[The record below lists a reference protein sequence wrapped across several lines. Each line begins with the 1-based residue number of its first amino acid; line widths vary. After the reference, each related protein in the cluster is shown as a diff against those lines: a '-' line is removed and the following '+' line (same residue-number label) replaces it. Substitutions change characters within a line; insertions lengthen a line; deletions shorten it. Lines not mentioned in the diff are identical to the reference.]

1 MFIFKFIEFVMNLTV
16 FSGLAISV
24 MIESLIQQLK

>member
-16 FSGLAISV
+16 FSGLAIGV

>member
-1 MFIFKFIEFVMNLTV
+1 MFIFKFIEFVMNLTI
-16 FSGLAISV
+16 FSGLAIGV